1 MFLFQAIQ
9 ARKKCFTILQN
20 EKTLVQAMKTT
31 NSRSCKIENFAKG
44 LVHGIGPKL
53 AIFPSF
59 YFKQYRPGKCEIF
72 RKGFAPGDGPKIGHF
87 SIFLFQ
93 QRPEKWVEKYW
104 RLQKREVQKVLILIF
119 FQRGQSM
126 VLVLNSPFFHLFI
139 LGNIEKSV
147 FHGILKRQNAFFG
160 SKNKKFKKSKK
171 G

>member
-1 MFLFQAIQ
+1 
-9 ARKKCFTILQN
+9 
-20 EKTLVQAMKTT
+20 MKTRSLK
-31 NSRSCKIENFAKG
+31 SRNT
-44 LVHGIGPKL
+44 
-53 AIFPSF
+53 
-59 YFKQYRPGKCEIF
+59 EIF

-93 QRPEKWVEKYW
+93 QRPGKWVERYW

-160 SKNKKFKKSKK
+160 SKNKKFKKSKNRDFFK
-171 G
+171 RGQSMVSVQNWPFFHVFILGNIGQENVFYNILERKNAFLGYKNEKFKKSKK